1 MRSRFAM
8 LLGALLA
15 LALIGAA
22 PVAASKKSG
31 GTYLALGDSVPAGTQ
46 QPDLLTNN
54 GFPNVL
60 FDKLEKKYGFDE
72 LVNLACPG
80 DDSNEM
86 LDGDNGPETFVPGT
100 EIVIAKGSICY
111 SSNLSPLLPP
121 GGTSQL
127 ANALDYISDNPGDV
141 QLITLTIGAN
151 DIFLCG
157 EADPPTCVQEKLG
170 LWAINLGVLPLSGVD
185 PDDWPIVPTGIIP
198 RLRGAAGD
206 DVPIVA
212 MNYYSPNLALW
223 LIEPERSQDDFISD
237 ELVFA
242 AGGNAFIASVYGALD
257 VPVVDVA
264 DAFSTFKTN
273 GSVPKNVREVC
284 KLTLM
289 CEKQQGS
296 YVLSDP
302 VPGDDTSP
310 DPDIHPSNEGHKV
323 IAKAFDQLIRKQKLL
338 G

>member
-1 MRSRFAM
+1 MGSRFA
-8 LLGALLA
+8 LLFGALLA

-46 QPDLLTNN
+46 QPAPFTDN
-54 GFPNVL
+54 GYPDVL
-60 FDKLEKKYGFDE
+60 FEKLEQKYGFDQ
-72 LVNLACPG
+72 LVNLACPA

-86 LDGDNGPETFVPGT
+86 LDGDKGPDG
-100 EIVIAKGSICY
+100 GSICY
-111 SSNLSPLLPP
+111 GEAAFFGALF
-121 GGTSQL
+121 GGATSQL
-127 ANALDYISDNPGDV
+127 DAAEAVLAGDDV
-141 QLITLTIGAN
+141 ELITLTIGAN

-157 EADPPTCVQEKLG
+157 ESDPPTCIEEKLG
-170 LWAINLGVLPLSGVD
+170 QWAVNLGLNPLDGS
-185 PDDWPIVPTGIIP
+185 ILPTGIIP
-198 RLRGAAGD
+198 RLRAAAPG
-206 DVPIVA
+206 VPIVA
-212 MNYYSPNLALW
+212 MNYYSPDLAFW
-223 LIEPERSQDDFISD
+223 LTTPEAFQDDYLD
-237 ELVFA
+237 GVLDFA
-242 AGGNAFIASVYGALD
+242 SNGNAFIASVYGALG

-264 DAFSTFKTN
+264 DAFKTFETN
-273 GSVPKNVREVC
+273 GEVPKNVKEVC

-289 CEKQQGS
+289 CEKERGQYG
-296 YVLSDP
+296 LSDP